1 MKNDYNYNKKWKQLE
16 NESLDSLSDVAT
28 DVFEDV
34 SEAIAK
40 RKNRSPA
47 SKDKESDD
55 AYLEEIKKKRKA
67 RYEVLKE
74 KYKD

>member
-1 MKNDYNYNKKWKQLE
+1 MSNENKYSKKWKQLE
-16 NESLDSLSDVAT
+16 NESLDSISDVAT
-28 DVFEDV
+28 DVFE
-34 SEAIAK
+34 AITK
-40 RKNRSPA
+40 RKDRSPA
-47 SKDKESDD
+47 SEDEESDD